1 MVGERERR
9 RRPAKVEVDVLET
22 VRLVKVVV
30 PAERVVRVVTPAERA
45 EEKAAAPVTERVSEK
60 LPDVPET
67 LPANEEPVMVAPVT
81 ATVSNLLMRLDRA
94 MA

>member
-9 RRPAKVEVDVLET
+9 RRPAKVEVEVLET

-30 PAERVVRVVTPAERA
+30 PAVRVVRVVAPAERVVRVE
-45 EEKAAAPVTERVSEK
+45 APLAERVSEK

-67 LPANEEPVMVAPVT
+67 LPANEEPVMVAPETV
-81 ATVSNLLMRLDRA
+81 TVSNLLMRLDRA